1 MRKGDIMKK
10 YTVCSGRPMLI
21 VPVDHLAYCDGQKY
35 PVIIIWKRTQ
45 YADVTW
51 LNEPFQQSHGW
62 LWSRDDFR
70 ADIEERG
77 EAIFWRHSPGEKSAR
92 AIQHSMMT
100 FYDLTISGA
109 EKAAGDLF
117 DMTLSIVAEYEA
129 KRDKGMFTGGGT

>member
-1 MRKGDIMKK
+1 MKK

-21 VPVDHLAYCDGQKY
+21 VPADLLAYCDAQKY

-51 LNEPFQQSHGW
+51 LNEPFQQSHSW

-70 ADIEERG
+70 ADIEQRG
-77 EAIFWRHSPGEKSAR
+77 EAIFLHYSLGRKSAR

-100 FYDLTISGA
+100 LYDLTINRA
-109 EKAAGDLF
+109 EKAACDLF

-129 KRDKGMFTGGGT
+129 KRDKGSLTEGNA